1 MEQTIETPP
10 RPPAHD
16 AYPPTRGPH
25 HRSPLLAGFLSV
37 VPGLGNVYNGL
48 YIRGLSFFFLINGLF
63 ALAFRV
69 GSRHN
74 SEHVLALIIPAM
86 IFFWFFN
93 LFDAYRQAVLINY
106 GGGTDLG
113 LSERPKLAGQGSGG
127 MMLGVALALVGLYGL
142 LDSLFGIDLS
152 ALLDYWYVI
161 FLAFGGWLI
170 YQSIQ
175 NRKEAAR
182 ASSDTA
188 IDPSIDSLA
197 PLSTH
202 ETVSEE

>member
-1 MEQTIETPP
+1 MDNTIETP
-10 RPPAHD
+10 RPPVPEH
-16 AYPPTRGPH
+16 YPPHRSPH
-25 HRSPLLAGFLSV
+25 HRAPLLAGFLSV

-63 ALAFRV
+63 VLAFQV
-69 GSRHN
+69 GSRHK
-74 SEHVLALIIPAM
+74 SEHMLALIIPTM
-86 IFFWFFN
+86 VFFWFFN

-152 ALLDYWYVI
+152 LLLDYWYIV
-161 FLAFGGWLI
+161 FLALGGWLI
-170 YQSIQ
+170 YQSLQ
-175 NRKEAAR
+175 SRREAAQ
-182 ASSDTA
+182 ASLDTA
-188 IDPSIDSLA
+188 LDGIPAPSTDDD
-197 PLSTH
+197 
-202 ETVSEE
+202 E